1 MKQLAAQH
9 QKTPSQVLLRWM
21 YEMGRGLIT
30 TTSKPAERL
39 QEPQWSSSIL
49 VGMDEEI
56 IRLVSG

>member
-30 TTSKPAERL
+30 TTSKPERL

-49 VGMDEEI
+49 VGMDEE
-56 IRLVSG
+56 LAVSV